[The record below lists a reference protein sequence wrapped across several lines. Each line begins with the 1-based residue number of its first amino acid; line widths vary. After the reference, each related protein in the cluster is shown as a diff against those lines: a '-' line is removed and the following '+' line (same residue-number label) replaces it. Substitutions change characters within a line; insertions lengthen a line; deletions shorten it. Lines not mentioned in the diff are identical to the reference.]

1 MATAA
6 KKQFG
11 SKVAKRVTAQQA
23 TDKLP
28 KPAMAKTADKTS
40 VPVKKPAV
48 KRVTR
53 ATPASQ
59 TGLVNDPAGA
69 AAKAVVTAQKI
80 DIPADKPAPKS
91 RAAKKQAL
99 FDKANAVPDPAAKVA
114 TPSTVKRVSR
124 SNKNA
129 KTPNS
134 SISGAHVPFPGDSS
148 DVKVATP
155 ATVKRVS
162 RSNKRALVKL
172 PADTEQK
179 AAEVRATPAKKVAKP
194 KVDAVK
200 SDIAPAAK
208 KAIKKAA
215 DALKAPVKPAE
226 AAKKA
231 PAKKAAAKR
240 VKPTGELTQAQTQMR
255 ADLTFEATQ
264 LITKAA
270 AEGFVIE
277 IGHNAAMNDGEVST
291 SEISVLTK
299 QTAQHFAAEKAQ
311 PKVTEAINASPAL
324 IKSLTA
330 TDEAKK
336 NLDLLN
342 RFDALVKEIRA
353 AGGKLNGDLQLS
365 ALIFNYREP
374 VKEAK
379 TASDR
384 ADAGIELKKRGR
396 ALADDA
402 KKQGW
407 ELSIAHGL
415 LGAHVVLTEIKK

>member
-1 MATAA
+1 
-6 KKQFG
+6 
-11 SKVAKRVTAQQA
+11 
-23 TDKLP
+23 
-28 KPAMAKTADKTS
+28 MAKTADKTS

-124 SNKNA
+124 SNK
-129 KTPNS
+129 
-134 SISGAHVPFPGDSS
+134 
-148 DVKVATP
+148 
-155 ATVKRVS
+155 
-162 RSNKRALVKL
+162 RALVKL

-215 DALKAPVKPAE
+215 DKAIKKAADALKAPVKPAE

-240 VKPTGELTQAQTQMR
+240 VKPTGELTQEQTQMR

-264 LITKAA
+264 LIAKAA

-353 AGGKLNGDLQLS
+353 AGGKLNGDLQLA
-365 ALIFNYREP
+365 ALIFNYRDP
-374 VKEAK
+374 
-379 TASDR
+379 
-384 ADAGIELKKRGR
+384 
-396 ALADDA
+396 
-402 KKQGW
+402 
-407 ELSIAHGL
+407 
-415 LGAHVVLTEIKK
+415 IKK

>member
-124 SNKNA
+124 SNK
-129 KTPNS
+129 
-134 SISGAHVPFPGDSS
+134 
-148 DVKVATP
+148 
-155 ATVKRVS
+155 
-162 RSNKRALVKL
+162 RALVKL

-240 VKPTGELTQAQTQMR
+240 VKPTGELTQEQTQMR

-264 LITKAA
+264 LIAKAA

>member
-11 SKVAKRVTAQQA
+11 SKVATRIAAK
-23 TDKLP
+23 DKLP
-28 KPAMAKTADKTS
+28 KPALAQTADKTS
-40 VPVKKPAV
+40 VPVKKPAT
-48 KRVTR
+48 KRATR

-69 AAKAVVTAQKI
+69 AAKAVVTTQKI
-80 DIPADKPAPKS
+80 DIPADKPAPKG

-114 TPSTVKRVSR
+114 TPTTVKRVSR

-134 SISGAHVPFPGDSS
+134 SISGAHLPS
-148 DVKVATP
+148 VKAPLEKSITERVA
-155 ATVKRVS
+155 
-162 RSNKRALVKL
+162 
-172 PADTEQK
+172 DDI
-179 AAEVRATPAKKVAKP
+179 RATPAKKVAKP
-194 KVDAVK
+194 KVPSYNRSGPTAK
-200 SDIAPAAK
+200 GGMIPPPLPLRALGDIAPAAK

-226 AAKKA
+226 ATKKA

-264 LITKAA
+264 LIAKAA

-299 QTAQHFAAEKAQ
+299 QTVQHFAAEKAQ

-324 IKSLTA
+324 VKSLTA

-336 NLDLLN
+336 NVDLLN

-353 AGGKLNGDLQLS
+353 AGGKLNGDLQLA
-365 ALIFNYREP
+365 ALIFNYRDP
-374 VKEAK
+374 
-379 TASDR
+379 
-384 ADAGIELKKRGR
+384 
-396 ALADDA
+396 
-402 KKQGW
+402 
-407 ELSIAHGL
+407 
-415 LGAHVVLTEIKK
+415 IKK

>member
-124 SNKNA
+124 SNK
-129 KTPNS
+129 
-134 SISGAHVPFPGDSS
+134 
-148 DVKVATP
+148 
-155 ATVKRVS
+155 
-162 RSNKRALVKL
+162 RALVKL

-240 VKPTGELTQAQTQMR
+240 VKPTGELTQEQTQMR

-264 LITKAA
+264 LIAKAA

-353 AGGKLNGDLQLS
+353 AGGKLNGDLQLA
-365 ALIFNYREP
+365 ALIFNYRDP
-374 VKEAK
+374 
-379 TASDR
+379 
-384 ADAGIELKKRGR
+384 
-396 ALADDA
+396 
-402 KKQGW
+402 
-407 ELSIAHGL
+407 
-415 LGAHVVLTEIKK
+415 IKK